1 MSPNIGMRL
10 LALTIFLVLPLPA
23 FAQEAVLTGTIT
35 DSTGAVL
42 PGVTVTATNQ
52 ATGNVFT
59 GVTDATGRYRLPARV
74 GTYRLSVELSGFT
87 TVTRENIELLVGQTV
102 TANAQMMP
110 STLQET
116 VTVTGE
122 APLIETTS
130 STVGGNID
138 PRQMSELPVQGRDW
152 MSLALL
158 APGNRTTTI
167 GDEPVTA
174 TREDNPDY
182 SLNLDGQQVGNT
194 LGALNQ
200 PRFSRDSIAEFEFVS
215 NRFDATQGR
224 SPAAVVNAISKSG
237 SNAFTG
243 LFGGYFRNSDWNAKD

>member
-1 MSPNIGMRL
+1 MSAKPGIRL
-10 LALTIFLVLPLPA
+10 LALAILLALPLPA
-23 FAQEAVLTGTIT
+23 LAQEAVITGTIT

-59 GVTDATGRYRLPARV
+59 GVTDTTGRYRLPARV

-87 TVTRENIELLVGQTV
+87 TVTRENVELLVGQTV
-102 TANAQMMP
+102 TVNAQMMP

-200 PRFSRDSIAEFEFVS
+200 PRFKI
-215 NRFDATQGR
+215 GR
-224 SPAAVVNAISKSG
+224 ASCRERV
-237 SNAFTG
+237 
-243 LFGGYFRNSDWNAKD
+243 

>member
-1 MSPNIGMRL
+1 VLSRNVTVLAVLIL
-10 LALTIFLVLPLPA
+10 LAFPL
-23 FAQEAVLTGTIT
+23 FVYGQEATLTGIVT

-42 PGVTVTATNQ
+42 PGVTVTATNE

-59 GVTDATGRYRLPARV
+59 TVTDATRRYRLPARV
-74 GTYRLSVELSGFT
+74 GTYRLSLELSGFT
-87 TVTRENIELLVGQTV
+87 TVGRQNVELLVGQTV
-102 TANAQMMP
+102 TVNAQMMP

-167 GDEPVTA
+167 GDEPVTP

-215 NRFDATQGR
+215 NAFDPTQGR
-224 SPAAVVNAISKSG
+224 SPAAVVNAIS
-237 SNAFTG
+237 
-243 LFGGYFRNSDWNAKD
+243 